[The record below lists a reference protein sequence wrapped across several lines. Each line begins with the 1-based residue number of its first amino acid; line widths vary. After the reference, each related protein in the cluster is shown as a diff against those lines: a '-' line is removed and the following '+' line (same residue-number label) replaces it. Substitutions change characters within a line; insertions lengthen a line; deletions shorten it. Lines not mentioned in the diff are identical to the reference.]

1 MDGVIRNTLPKKE
14 RLCGKTAIS
23 TLLAKGKHGNVPG
36 LRYLCLRRTDAEVD
50 RIMVSVPKKSFKRA
64 VKRNLLKR
72 RIRESWRK
80 QKHMLSIE
88 GNIDILFMYAVK
100 EVLSYEEVHAAV
112 GQIIE
117 NLNVRYGAKPIA
129 ASEEPSQVSSA
140 GSCSGDN
147 GTEALSASQS
157 APEFQSAE

>member
-1 MDGVIRNTLPKKE
+1 
-14 RLCGKTAIS
+14 
-23 TLLAKGKHGNVPG
+23 
-36 LRYLCLRRTDAEVD
+36 
-50 RIMVSVPKKSFKRA
+50 
-64 VKRNLLKR
+64 
-72 RIRESWRK
+72 
-80 QKHMLSIE
+80 MLSVE

-129 ASEEPSQVSSA
+129 ASEEPSPVSSA
-140 GSCSGDN
+140 GSCYGGN